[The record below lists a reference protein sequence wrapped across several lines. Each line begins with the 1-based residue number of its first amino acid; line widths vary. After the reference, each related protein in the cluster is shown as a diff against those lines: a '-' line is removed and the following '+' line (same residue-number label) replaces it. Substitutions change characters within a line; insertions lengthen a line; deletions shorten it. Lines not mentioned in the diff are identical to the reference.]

1 MSMDSGDL
9 AILGGGGTAALGFVL
24 GVVTRYVQ
32 PRLLAISDRLD
43 KIEVRTEKIDDAVDA
58 LGLSIKEGL
67 LEQREITGIKVT
79 EVHVKLDLA
88 ASELRNEISK
98 VRESLGYLRG
108 KTRSFKPESD
118 Q

>member
-1 MSMDSGDL
+1 MDAGDI
-9 AILGGGGTAALGFVL
+9 AILGGGSTATMGFVL

-32 PRLLAISDRLD
+32 PRLRAISDRLD
-43 KIEVRTEKIDDAVDA
+43 KIEIRTEKIDDAVDA

-67 LEQREITGIKVT
+67 LEQREITGTKVT
-79 EVHVKLDLA
+79 EVHVKLDQA

-108 KTRSFKPESD
+108 KTRSFKPD
-118 Q
+118 PDL